1 MVASSVSV
9 DVGRGAT
16 LNLATSTFH
25 GSARG
30 TADTTGTTLWP
41 TVLPLLL
48 HLQGVYPR
56 VQDSLGVSRPLRV
69 LELGAGCGLLGLG
82 LAATCGANVCL
93 TESAF
98 ALDDDGEHT
107 SLSWLQSNVEANREI
122 VESTNLG
129 GVVSTAK
136 LCWGECDDHDALRE
150 QQPDLFDLVIA
161 SDVMYDAGKYP
172 MLLDTLT
179 TFAGSS
185 EEALKPRGADIDDA
199 AAILGYQ
206 MRIGAERRFGDE
218 AEDFDV
224 VRTELPDPSQ
234 KSRWTAKNVAYFVR
248 S

>member
-1 MVASSVSV
+1 
-9 DVGRGAT
+9 
-16 LNLATSTFH
+16 
-25 GSARG
+25 
-30 TADTTGTTLWP
+30 
-41 TVLPLLL
+41 
-48 HLQGVYPR
+48 
-56 VQDSLGVSRPLRV
+56 
-69 LELGAGCGLLGLG
+69 
-82 LAATCGANVCL
+82 
-93 TESAF
+93 
-98 ALDDDGEHT
+98 
-107 SLSWLQSNVEANREI
+107 
-122 VESTNLG
+122 
-129 GVVSTAK
+129 
-136 LCWGECDDHDALRE
+136 
-150 QQPDLFDLVIA
+150 
-161 SDVMYDAGKYP
+161 

>member
-30 TADTTGTTLWP
+30 TADATA
-41 TVLPLLL
+41 
-48 HLQGVYPR
+48 PR
-56 VQDSLGVSRPLRV
+56 CGLRRCRCYYTCKAFIRAAQDSLGVSRPLRV

-185 EEALKPRGADIDDA
+185 EEALKPRGGDIDDA